1 MLNHV
6 ETIYDN
12 MTGMMKK
19 LKKASYC
26 KNMEAFQEKNGHFFQ
41 EMIQYTEKS
50 EDKET
55 VAREIAERFTDAVWD
70 SFSKNGKI
78 RSITQA
84 DLNLFTIY
92 YVFPAILLTGSDD
105 ATMIADHIRDA
116 WAVNSRTATY
126 NIWIMIKY
134 MNRFR
139 KKYSGPF
146 KRATKKRPNI
156 RPLPLSIYPDD
167 ISRLRVV

>member
-19 LKKASYC
+19 LKRASYC

-55 VAREIAERFTDAVWD
+55 AAREIAERFTDAVWD

-116 WAVNSRTATY
+116 WAAKFKDS
-126 NIWIMIKY
+126 NIQY
-134 MNRFR
+134 MDYD
-139 KKYSGPF
+139 K
-146 KRATKKRPNI
+146 
-156 RPLPLSIYPDD
+156 IYESFQEK
-167 ISRLRVV
+167 IFGSF

>member
-50 EDKET
+50 GDKET
-55 VAREIAERFTDAVWD
+55 AAREIAERFTDAVWD

-116 WAVNSRTATY
+116 WTAKFKDS
-126 NIWIMIKY
+126 NIQY
-134 MNRFR
+134 MDYD
-139 KKYSGPF
+139 K
-146 KRATKKRPNI
+146 
-156 RPLPLSIYPDD
+156 IYESFQEK
-167 ISRLRVV
+167 IFGSF

>member
-55 VAREIAERFTDAVWD
+55 AAREIAERFTDAVWD

-92 YVFPAILLTGSDD
+92 YVFPAVLLTGSDD

-116 WAVNSRTATY
+116 WAAKFKDS
-126 NIWIMIKY
+126 NIQY
-134 MNRFR
+134 MDYD
-139 KKYSGPF
+139 K
-146 KRATKKRPNI
+146 
-156 RPLPLSIYPDD
+156 IYESFQEK
-167 ISRLRVV
+167 IFGSF

>member
-55 VAREIAERFTDAVWD
+55 AAREIAERFTDAVWD

-92 YVFPAILLTGSDD
+92 YVFPAVLLTGSDD

-116 WAVNSRTATY
+116 WTAKFNDS
-126 NIWIMIKY
+126 NIQY
-134 MNRFR
+134 MDYD
-139 KKYSGPF
+139 K
-146 KRATKKRPNI
+146 
-156 RPLPLSIYPDD
+156 IYESFQEK
-167 ISRLRVV
+167 IFGSF

>member
-6 ETIYDN
+6 EIIYDN

-55 VAREIAERFTDAVWD
+55 AAREIAERFTDAVWD

-92 YVFPAILLTGSDD
+92 YVFPAVLLTGSDD

-116 WAVNSRTATY
+116 WAAKFKDS
-126 NIWIMIKY
+126 NIQY
-134 MNRFR
+134 MDYD
-139 KKYSGPF
+139 K
-146 KRATKKRPNI
+146 
-156 RPLPLSIYPDD
+156 IYESFQEK
-167 ISRLRVV
+167 IFGSF

>member
-19 LKKASYC
+19 LKRASYC

-50 EDKET
+50 GDKET
-55 VAREIAERFTDAVWD
+55 AAREIAERFTDAVWD

-92 YVFPAILLTGSDD
+92 YVFPAVLLTGSDD

-116 WAVNSRTATY
+116 WSAKFKDS
-126 NIWIMIKY
+126 NIQY
-134 MNRFR
+134 MDYD
-139 KKYSGPF
+139 K
-146 KRATKKRPNI
+146 
-156 RPLPLSIYPDD
+156 IYESFQEK
-167 ISRLRVV
+167 IFGSF

>member
-55 VAREIAERFTDAVWD
+55 AAREIAERFTDAVWD

-116 WAVNSRTATY
+116 WTAKFKDS
-126 NIWIMIKY
+126 NIQY
-134 MNRFR
+134 MDYD
-139 KKYSGPF
+139 K
-146 KRATKKRPNI
+146 
-156 RPLPLSIYPDD
+156 IYESFQEK
-167 ISRLRVV
+167 IFGSF